1 MKKSWQ
7 VTAITLGLT
16 VAFATASFA
25 AQALSDD
32 EMDKATAK
40 GQSAV
45 LKNSSTFDGET
56 VVGADQTVLDLSV
69 ATVTLHENAQSELT
83 AGTAA
88 NVAGANNIATA
99 VNAAKMVTG
108 NVDQNNDIT
117 QDKAATVIQDNT
129 QFNVTDTTSDQFHT
143 DSQDS
148 SLHGLRT
155 SASEESHQSH
165 EAGSRHSEGQS
176 NSETTIVVNISAS
189 RSLHYSEAFPANVSV
204 ALTGTIGSTAAATAT
219 GTTTANSTATTQATT
234 ATQTTQTASKTSET
248 ASLADNAANAHA
260 FSGLDGHDGQVNEH
274 QISANIVKNHD
285 EAQAEAQT
293 YQTVATGEAAIA
305 KSVAQSH
312 QQDYAVAASK
322 SETVVDIR
330 LPVARSFSAESS
342 FGVTD
347 SSLTRTTSSSFSSDE
362 ARERNSAS
370 TAAANSREEI
380 DATSTSSSETTVS
393 TTSHTDATLVN
404 TENIVADHVVI
415 GSGNQTITDITTY
428 TVLLDGNAQQDAV
441 ALNIFNA
448 AGRNN
453 IAAAWNFA
461 TSDTDLINVGGNL
474 TQLNTIKQTN

>member
-7 VTAITLGLT
+7 VTALTLSLS
-16 VAFATASFA
+16 VALASSSFA
-25 AQALSDD
+25 AQALSDE

-45 LKNSSTFDGET
+45 LKNSDG
-56 VVGADQTVLDLSV
+56 DQTVIDNSIG
-69 ATVTLHENAQSELT
+69 TVTLHENAQSELT

-99 VNAAKMVTG
+99 VNAAKVVTG
-108 NVDQNNDIT
+108 DVSQNNDIW
-117 QDKAATVIQDNT
+117 QSKAASVQQDNT
-129 QFNVTDTTSDQFHT
+129 QFNTESTTLVQSHT
-143 DSQDS
+143 ESDS
-148 SLHGLRT
+148 SLETRSLHQ
-155 SASEESHQSH
+155 AESSSLQTH
-165 EAGSRHSEGQS
+165 EAASRHNEQAEGESTQ
-176 NSETTIVVNISAS
+176 IIVNISAT
-189 RSLHYSEAFPANVSV
+189 RSLSFSEAFPANVSV

-219 GTTTANSTATTQATT
+219 GSTTATANSTATGTSNTT
-234 ATQTTQTASKTSET
+234 TTQTATKTSET

-347 SSLTRTTSSSFSSDE
+347 SSRTRTTSSSFSSDE
-362 ARERNSAS
+362 APSAPRRAQRRRTPARRS
-370 TAAANSREEI
+370 PRRAPAAARPPSRPPRTRMRPWSTPR
-380 DATSTSSSETTVS
+380 TSWL
-393 TTSHTDATLVN
+393 TTS
-404 TENIVADHVVI
+404 
-415 GSGNQTITDITTY
+415 
-428 TVLLDGNAQQDAV
+428 
-441 ALNIFNA
+441 
-448 AGRNN
+448 
-453 IAAAWNFA
+453 
-461 TSDTDLINVGGNL
+461 
-474 TQLNTIKQTN
+474 